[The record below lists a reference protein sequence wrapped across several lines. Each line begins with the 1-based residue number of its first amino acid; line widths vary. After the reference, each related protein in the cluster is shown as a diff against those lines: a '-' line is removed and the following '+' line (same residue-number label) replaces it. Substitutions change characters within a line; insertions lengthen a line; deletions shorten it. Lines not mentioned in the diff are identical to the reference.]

1 MSLTLR
7 PMRPDDWDE
16 VRRIYAAGIATGQA
30 TFETATPSWSEWDA
44 AHLASPR
51 LLAVEGDAV
60 LGWAALSPVSRRQV
74 YRGVAEVSLYVAPE
88 AQGRGIGRSLLEQ
101 IIRASEEAGFWT
113 LQASVFA
120 GNVVSLRLHEQAGF
134 RRVGIRERI
143 ARRDGRWQDTVI
155 FERRSP
161 VVGISSGVE

>member
-1 MSLTLR
+1 MSPTFR

-51 LLAVEGDAV
+51 LLAVEGGTL

-101 IIRASEEAGFWT
+101 IIRASEEAGCWT

-120 GNVVSLRLHEQAGF
+120 VNQVSLRLHQQAGF
-134 RRVGIRERI
+134 RQVGIRERI
-143 ARRDGRWQDTVI
+143 AQRDGRWHDTVML
-155 FERRSP
+155 ERRSP
-161 VVGISSGVE
+161 VVGNSPGAE